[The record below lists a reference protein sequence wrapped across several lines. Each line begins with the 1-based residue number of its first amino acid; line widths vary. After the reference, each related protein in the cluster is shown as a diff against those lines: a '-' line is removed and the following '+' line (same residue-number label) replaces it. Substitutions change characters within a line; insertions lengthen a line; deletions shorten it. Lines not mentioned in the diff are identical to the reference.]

1 MPGGVRVESGVE
13 CAEAYAEQ
21 HGADDHH
28 PHRRGEGLGAQGE
41 RDEQGGRG
49 RQRAGRN
56 TQAPGQGAGDD
67 RGGDP
72 GHQQDPQRPDRLAE
86 AESHRGP
93 QQAEGG
99 TGQGDAQVRQAGEQH
114 GRHGENFLVRVV
126 RTGSPCRE
134 SEQHAMTD
142 GFLASARAGL
152 PGHLSSSKVYIA

>member
-41 RDEQGGRG
+41 RDE
-49 RQRAGRN
+49 
-56 TQAPGQGAGDD
+56 
-67 RGGDP
+67 
-72 GHQQDPQRPDRLAE
+72 
-86 AESHRGP
+86 
-93 QQAEGG
+93 QAEGG